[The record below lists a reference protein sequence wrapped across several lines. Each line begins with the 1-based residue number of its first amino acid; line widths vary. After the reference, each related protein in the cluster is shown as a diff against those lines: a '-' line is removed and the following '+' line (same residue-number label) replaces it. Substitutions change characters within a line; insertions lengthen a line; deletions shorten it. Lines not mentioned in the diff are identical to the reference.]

1 MSVRVPWN
9 PLAGREGLEREEHRS
24 CSGVGIFPSDL
35 ENPGEGHVEKS
46 RQIVPISAAGLQGE
60 KPLVDRIM

>member
-1 MSVRVPWN
+1 M
-9 PLAGREGLEREEHRS
+9 EREEHRS

-35 ENPGEGHVEKS
+35 ENPGEGHVEAS
-46 RQIVPISAAGLQGE
+46 RQIVPISAAGLRGE